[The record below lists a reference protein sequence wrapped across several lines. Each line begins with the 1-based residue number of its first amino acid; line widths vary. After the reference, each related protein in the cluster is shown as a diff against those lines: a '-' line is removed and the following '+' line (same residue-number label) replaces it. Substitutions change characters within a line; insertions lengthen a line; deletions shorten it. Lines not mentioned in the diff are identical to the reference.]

1 MTGRESSIIRLG
13 FEMAWKRCLDVRADR
28 IESEGGA
35 E

>member
-13 FEMAWKRCLDVRADR
+13 FEMAWKRCLDRRADQV
-28 IESEGGA
+28 ESEGVA